1 MRNLHPDV
9 AVTAREVVIKENE
22 GFRLRME
29 KWQSINPKDLFSVDL
44 IQESLD
50 QDGKV
55 IQSST
60 YNFNMTADE
69 LKTLAQGIVA

>member
-69 LKTLAQGIVA
+69 LKTLAQGLVA